1 MPTPMLGNMG
11 KNWLVR
17 RLQQWHNALR
27 GLRKLLDPTVAES
40 RPSAHLA
47 LAQQKLQSRHL

>member
-27 GLRKLLDPTVAES
+27 GLRKLRIQLLPNQGHPRT
-40 RPSAHLA
+40 
-47 LAQQKLQSRHL
+47 